1 MKVCL
6 RWVHEQGV
14 SVLVK
19 SFNEERMKENL
30 DIFDWKLSEEEC
42 EKINQLSQ
50 SKGCR
55 GIQLISEGEGSY
67 KISEDLWD
75 GEID

>member
-1 MKVCL
+1 
-6 RWVHEQGV
+6 
-14 SVLVK
+14 
-19 SFNEERMKENL
+19 MKENL
-30 DIFDWKLSEEEC
+30 DIFDWKLSEEVC
-42 EKINQLSQ
+42 VKIHQISQ
-50 SKGCR
+50 RKGCR